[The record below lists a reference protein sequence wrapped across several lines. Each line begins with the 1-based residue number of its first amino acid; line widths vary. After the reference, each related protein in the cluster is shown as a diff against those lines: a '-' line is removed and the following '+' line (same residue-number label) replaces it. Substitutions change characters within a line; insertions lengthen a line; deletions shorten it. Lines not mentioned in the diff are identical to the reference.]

1 MYHEVFNLSKLRTTY
16 LFVTYISVNI
26 CLQNLQRVE
35 IKMEGKI
42 SEEDSL
48 DHTEDLA
55 KQHHI
60 KDQFVKLNHEC
71 HAYAKKTFKDID
83 KTAYRVPDVLFP
95 RDGQS
100 GDYLTMDDVRL
111 GLHSK
116 FADDKHKVISIRKL
130 LEERRGTSAV
140 EKIAQRLYNWGT
152 SHGEGIFI
160 ICNYPFQNYLTK
172 FNTENAVGDHDIIA
186 IGEFGFVFIQ
196 VKAATVKDKNTN
208 LTQISQDPKYNAGEN
223 DSAASNVY
231 GDSDTTSQATNQK
244 LFWQENV
251 NKAVLQLIKDKRVFL
266 EMNKDL
272 EFVKYAPFH
281 FIVGVPEIRN
291 SHVATVDEYIQKTLS
306 EENETMRVIALTQQ
320 DLSTQVR
327 FNQWFKNWV
336 LLNCVTKRYFCTDNI
351 YTLVGRY
358 TNPDY
363 SKLSRLS
370 TPGAGTKR
378 ASTLISFLHF
388 TQRQEEI
395 LSKNRR
401 RQVIAGGYGTGKTF
415 VLVEEAVNLVL
426 GHTGI
431 GHMEESKK
439 TKENWKKKDGN
450 IDNQMES
457 KEKDSLAD
465 GRDANS
471 SCIPRRLEDGDENDG
486 STVADLENHDNV
498 NGNLKN
504 FVFLISCSNV
514 GENGF
519 VFNDPDLLIEQIEI
533 HLQKRLVK
541 RIPKKSSQHPQKV
554 KQKVNKVDESSRD
567 GLKGRNNIEIWKI
580 DEAIKAALPNQKSSH
595 SNIAC
600 EAFTVDVLLQV
611 IRYLVQS
618 KAGYRCHVL
627 LDEFPAFDLVH
638 EFQWEKLQ
646 PLHTEFPDMR
656 LWVTLSAEGN
666 MQTLLSCE
674 DLGQIRDDLKVPQ
687 DIHLGLLEES
697 KRMSKS
703 VFNLMVQTQK
713 YEGKTEREHFRCGI
727 EISEY
732 TPMWLPMTSCTC
744 YNIAKGF
751 FECTCMTSRLV
762 VCLKEIWKRISRMGN
777 HEVYIL
783 IHVIM
788 FKELREKL
796 VKMWTEG
803 LRSIGVSCN
812 VNLPNLENYSYTVP
826 AEDATLP
833 KATIIHNR
841 YFHGCEGKVMIIFP
855 PLGGPQFEPMESNG
869 LSLAIPFD
877 SVIARS
883 MARLFIVT
891 PTEEGM
897 IQYSEE
903 LCKYIQCEKNKEQR
917 EGSGDQQTAKRAKW
931 DRFLSI
937 FKFRKSLPSYLSKMV
952 SEDVLVKCVTDR
964 LATTNFV
971 TSDCDG
977 GAVIAKNAPEAPITK
992 WYMAS

>member
-1 MYHEVFNLSKLRTTY
+1 
-16 LFVTYISVNI
+16 
-26 CLQNLQRVE
+26 
-35 IKMEGKI
+35 
-42 SEEDSL
+42 
-48 DHTEDLA
+48 
-55 KQHHI
+55 
-60 KDQFVKLNHEC
+60 
-71 HAYAKKTFKDID
+71 
-83 KTAYRVPDVLFP
+83 
-95 RDGQS
+95 
-100 GDYLTMDDVRL
+100 MDDVRL

-320 DLSTQVR
+320 DLSTQ
-327 FNQWFKNWV
+327 
-336 LLNCVTKRYFCTDNI
+336 
-351 YTLVGRY
+351 
-358 TNPDY
+358 
-363 SKLSRLS
+363 
-370 TPGAGTKR
+370 
-378 ASTLISFLHF
+378 
-388 TQRQEEI
+388 RQEEI

-486 STVADLENHDNV
+486 ST
-498 NGNLKN
+498 
-504 FVFLISCSNV
+504 
-514 GENGF
+514 
-519 VFNDPDLLIEQIEI
+519 IEI